1 MANIIKILF
10 INNYQELLMT
20 SNVIS
25 ALNKIK
31 NLEVFKDELYFI
43 GGTALSYF
51 INHRISEDIDIVS
64 PKTLNYKRIIPLMS
78 TIGAKKVDDE
88 NIMSLRL
95 AGLFPDEYILKFIL
109 DDVKIEFFFA
119 NRPIQKQIL
128 KKLTFT
134 NYENSNLKILDLKLI
149 VSLKLVALLQRDK
162 ARDLFDFGSILDN
175 DIMTI
180 NEILYIA
187 KESKNINSK
196 ENLINFISNKKEA
209 KNDEAVYLDESNRLD
224 LSFEDIKQQV
234 LTKLYTY

>member
-1 MANIIKILF
+1 
-10 INNYQELLMT
+10 MT

-64 PKTLNYKRIIPLMS
+64 SKTLNYKRIIPLMS
-78 TIGAKKVDDE
+78 TIGAKKIDDE

-119 NRPIQKQIL
+119 NRPIQNQIL
-128 KKLTFT
+128 KELTFT

-149 VSLKLVALLQRDK
+149 VKLKLVALFQRDK
-162 ARDLFDFGSILDN
+162 SRDLFDFGSILDN
-175 DIMTI
+175 NIMSI

-196 ENLINFISNKKEA
+196 EDLINFISNKKEA

>member
-1 MANIIKILF
+1 
-10 INNYQELLMT
+10 MT

-64 PKTLNYKRIIPLMS
+64 PKTLNYKRIIPIMA

-119 NRPIQKQIL
+119 NRPIQKEIL
-128 KKLTFT
+128 KELTFT

>member
-1 MANIIKILF
+1 MA
-10 INNYQELLMT
+10 
-20 SNVIS
+20 
-25 ALNKIK
+25 
-31 NLEVFKDELYFI
+31 
-43 GGTALSYF
+43 
-51 INHRISEDIDIVS
+51 
-64 PKTLNYKRIIPLMS
+64 

-119 NRPIQKQIL
+119 NRPIQKEIL
-128 KKLTFT
+128 KELTFT

>member
-1 MANIIKILF
+1 
-10 INNYQELLMT
+10 MT

-25 ALNKIK
+25 TLNKIK

-64 PKTLNYKRIIPLMS
+64 PKTLNYKRIISLMS
-78 TIGAKKVDDE
+78 AIVAKKVDDE

-119 NRPIQKQIL
+119 NRPIQNQIL
-128 KKLTFT
+128 KELTFT

-149 VSLKLVALLQRDK
+149 VKLKLVALVQRDK

-175 DIMTI
+175 NIMSI

-209 KNDEAVYLDESNRLD
+209 KNDETVYLNETNRLD

-234 LTKLYTY
+234 LSKLNTY